1 MLKLIEV
8 LAAQTSDVPKHTLTL
23 PYERRIV
30 SRQKVTLDQGEDAG
44 LFLVRGVSL
53 QHGDLLKAE
62 NGDLVQVQAALET
75 VSSLYCT
82 DRLLFARACYH
93 LGNRHVPLEIRDGRL
108 RYLHDHVL
116 DAMLLGLGLQVVV
129 EQARFEPE
137 AGAYA
142 PSGHDHSHRHNT
154 HSHHHD

>member
-1 MLKLIEV
+1 MLKLIEI
-8 LAAQTSDVPKHTLTL
+8 LAPQASDAPKHTLTL
-23 PYERRIV
+23 PYERRII
-30 SRQKVTLDQGEDAG
+30 SRQKVTLDQGGEAG
-44 LFLVRGVSL
+44 LFLVRGASL

-116 DAMLLGLGLQVVV
+116 DDMLLGFGLKVVV
-129 EQARFEPE
+129 EQATFEPE

-142 PSGHDHSHRHNT
+142 ASGHAHSHRHST
-154 HSHHHD
+154 HSHHHH

>member
-1 MLKLIEV
+1 MLKLIEI
-8 LAAQTSDVPKHTLTL
+8 LAPLASDTPKHTLTL
-23 PYERRIV
+23 PYERRII
-30 SRQKVTLDQGEDAG
+30 SRQKVTLDQGVEAG
-44 LFLVRGVSL
+44 LFLVRGASL
-53 QHGDLLKAE
+53 KHGDLLKAE

-93 LGNRHVPLEIRDGRL
+93 LGNRHIPLEIRDGRL

-116 DAMLLGLGLQVVV
+116 DDMLLGFGLKVVV
-129 EQARFEPE
+129 EQATFEPE

-142 PSGHDHSHRHNT
+142 ANGHYHSHST